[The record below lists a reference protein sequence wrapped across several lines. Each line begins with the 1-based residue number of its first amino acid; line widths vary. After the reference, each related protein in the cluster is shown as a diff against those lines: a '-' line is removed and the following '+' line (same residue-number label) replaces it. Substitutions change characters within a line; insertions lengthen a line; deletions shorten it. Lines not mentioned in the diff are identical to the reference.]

1 MKNLTTIMYQLGW
14 DKSSHEDNVSVDD
27 IFFRNGRAK
36 VYAGTNGNQIALYN
50 FLTLPGDV
58 MNVWEVHRRMSSY
71 LKSQMNKGV
80 SEACRLGHMHD
91 KLVVESDFTL
101 AAGNGEHELTEE
113 DMLYLLGEHH
123 KVCHRISRKLRNV
136 CNEVLL
142 MPQEPAGQD
151 GLIVVPSGPCKPGFK
166 TLAECVDFYQE
177 YYGELYN
184 EDEDIPEWSS
194 FDDDIAL
201 YTPRF
206 REVLRQDGIEA
217 LIELFAKEDSRL
229 DKPFMKNALRD
240 MWETLGGRLGD
251 NDIRLVDCLQ
261 DIEILGETYHGI
273 DDFMSADKKNH
284 VKRVCEPYPCFDEY
298 DALYEDRAYHL
309 YAFSKED
316 ISADEA
322 VDSKMRD
329 IMRFVS
335 WPNFAERVSFPYPLV
350 YYRGDGS
357 TALLISP
364 PHRSKQ

>member
-1 MKNLTTIMYQLGW
+1 MKNLTNVMYKLGW
-14 DKSSHEDNVSVDD
+14 HKADHEDNVSVDD
-27 IFFRNGRAK
+27 IMFRKGRSK

-50 FLTLPGDV
+50 FLTLPEEV
-58 MNVWEVHRRMSSY
+58 TNVWEVHRRMMSY
-71 LKSQMNKGV
+71 LKSQIARGV
-80 SEACRLGHMHD
+80 SEVCWLGHMHD
-91 KLVVESDFTL
+91 KLVVENDYTMD
-101 AAGNGEHELTEE
+101 AGNEK
-113 DMLYLLGEHH
+113 DMLDALGEHH
-123 KVCHRISRKLRNV
+123 KVCRRISRKLRNV
-136 CNEVLL
+136 CNEVLI
-142 MPQEPAGQD
+142 MQQKPSDQD
-151 GLIVVPSGPCKPGFK
+151 DLIVVPSGPCKPGFK
-166 TLAECVDFYQE
+166 TMTECVDFYQE

-184 EDEDIPEWSS
+184 EDEDIPEWNT
-194 FDDDIAL
+194 FDDNIAL

-206 REVLRQDGIEA
+206 REVLRKYGIEA

-240 MWETLGGRLGD
+240 MWERLGGLGE
-251 NDIRLVDCLQ
+251 NDIRLVDCLH

-273 DDFMSADKKNH
+273 GDFMSPDKKNH
-284 VKRVCEPYPCFDEY
+284 VKRVCEPYPCFDDY
-298 DALYEDRAYHL
+298 DVLYEDRFYQL

-357 TALLISP
+357 TCLLIIPRRKISS
-364 PHRSKQ
+364 SK

>member
-1 MKNLTTIMYQLGW
+1 MKNLTNIMHQLGW
-14 DKSSHEDNVSVDD
+14 NKSSHEDNVSVDD
-27 IFFRNGRAK
+27 IFFRKGRAK
-36 VYAGTNGNQIALYN
+36 VYVGTNGNQIALYN

-58 MNVWEVHRRMSSY
+58 MNVWEVHKRMSSY

-80 SEACRLGHMHD
+80 SEACWLGHMHD

-123 KVCHRISRKLRNV
+123 KVCHRISRKLRNI

-142 MPQEPAGQD
+142 MPQESAGQD

-184 EDEDIPEWSS
+184 EDEDIPEWNS
-194 FDDDIAL
+194 FDDRIAL

-206 REVLRQDGIEA
+206 REVLRQEGIEA
-217 LIELFAKEDSRL
+217 LIELFAKEDPRL
-229 DKPFMKNALRD
+229 DKPFMKKALRD

-251 NDIRLVDCLQ
+251 NDIRLLDCLQ

-273 DDFMSADKKNH
+273 ADFMSADKKNH

-298 DALYEDRAYHL
+298 DALYEDRVYQL

-316 ISADEA
+316 IADNKK

-329 IMRFVS
+329 IMRYAS
-335 WPNFAERVSFPYPLV
+335 WLTHAESVNFPYPLV

-357 TALLISP
+357 TALMITP
-364 PHRSKQ
+364 RKSK